1 MKNIYEAPEAEII
14 DLKALEE
21 IALIEDRGVTRN
33 DNVDGGSQNFDD
45 TWFN

>member
-21 IALIEDRGVTRN
+21 IALIEDRSTTRN
-33 DNVDGGSQNFDD
+33 DNIGEGSQGFDSG
-45 TWFN
+45 WFN